1 MNETEFQSRAN
12 PSEGKT
18 FSPKIVIYNPWSAV
32 TLKRFLE
39 IYVSDASIFAE
50 VGLTG
55 VMTALDQSAI
65 LPDAYFID
73 APVLGTDWECV
84 NQAIIFL
91 NAHKDRMTDEQ
102 KQPDI
107 FLIRS
112 NRSGESAREIVDRTG
127 FSIFHLREETFAL
140 LNAHGKIESFQFL
153 KDASKLIIPLN
164 PDKQPLIDL
173 KPI

>member
-12 PSEGKT
+12 PSEGKV
-18 FSPKIVIYNPWSAV
+18 FSPKIVIYNPWSAG

-39 IYVSDASIFAE
+39 IYVSDATIFAE

-55 VMTALDQSAI
+55 VMIALDKTDT
-65 LPDAYFID
+65 LPDTYFID

-91 NAHKDRMTDEQ
+91 NTHKDRMTDEQ

-153 KDASKLIIPLN
+153 KDASKQIVPTTPYKDPSIPRN
-164 PDKQPLIDL
+164 PV
-173 KPI
+173 